1 MQARSFARTAPAP
14 GLVIKIDCGMDCE
27 RDHEIRCADDT
38 DRGAQ
43 RPHIRRGGAAHEH
56 QLMNSNSNL
65 NSTRTN
71 RRILMRASDAFPS
84 KYVKAADVKA
94 KSIVAVIS
102 HLAQEKI
109 GQGQDQQEK
118 HVLHFENAKPLVL
131 NRTNWESLED
141 AFGDSDGWSGHKIK
155 LYAART
161 QYQGKMVDAV
171 RVQPIAPKPAP
182 KAAEDDPNDDAP
194 LF

>member
-1 MQARSFARTAPAP
+1 MRTMKGHTMRSN
-14 GLVIKIDCGMDCE
+14 E
-27 RDHEIRCADDT
+27 
-38 DRGAQ
+38 
-43 RPHIRRGGAAHEH
+43 
-56 QLMNSNSNL
+56 
-65 NSTRTN
+65 
-71 RRILMRASDAFPS
+71 AFPS

-118 HVLHFENAKPLVL
+118 HILYFENSKSLVL
-131 NRTNWESLED
+131 NRTNWDALEE
-141 AFGDSDGWSGHKIK
+141 AFGDSDDWAGHKVK

-171 RVQPIAPKPAP
+171 RVQPIVPKPAP
-182 KAAEDDPNDDAP
+182 KAAEDEFNDEMP
-194 LF
+194 PI